1 MKKIT
6 IVGAGPGDPKLITL
20 KGLEKLEEAD
30 IVIYAGSLVNPELL
44 KYCKEKT
51 EIHNS
56 AHMTLDEVL
65 EVILKGVDEGKK
77 VVRLHTGDPS
87 MYGAIQEQIK
97 PLNEKGIEVDII
109 PGVSSVFAAA
119 AALNLEYTLPDVSQT
134 LILTRME
141 GRTPVPEKEKLHS
154 LAQHQTTMAIFL
166 SVGMIEDVVAELLKG
181 GYSADTPIAVVQKAS
196 WPDQKEVLGTM
207 ADIAQKVKEADITK
221 TALILVGDV
230 LKKEYSLSKLY
241 DPSFTTEFRDA
252 KE

>member
-20 KGLEKLEEAD
+20 KGLEKLQEAD
-30 IVIYAGSLVNPELL
+30 IIIYAGSLVNPELL
-44 KYCKEKT
+44 KYCKEDT

-65 EVILKGVDEGKK
+65 EVILKGVEEKKK

-97 PLNEKGIEVDII
+97 PLNEKGIDVEII

-141 GRTPVPEKEKLHS
+141 GRTPVPEREKLHS

-166 SVGMIEDVVAELLKG
+166 SVGMIEDVVSELLKG
-181 GYSADTPIAVVQKAS
+181 GYKPDTPIAVVQKAS

-207 ADIAQKVKEADITK
+207 ADIAQKVKEADINK

-241 DPSFTTEFRDA
+241 DPSFTTEFREA